1 MRILVTCNVQTS
13 THEDEAE
20 YDPPETINE
29 ILRALSSGGH
39 VAEAVNVS
47 QPLARTVGKLAAFRP
62 DLVFNIAEGRRGPY
76 REALVPAV
84 LEDMAIPFTGSDAWT
99 LALTLDKAMTK
110 SALGGLGIAIPGG
123 CVVRSEADWA
133 ACRGLK
139 YPVIAKPN
147 FEGSSLGISASSVAT
162 SYDRLVEI
170 VRGAKGLLAR
180 FPNGLLVEEYIHG
193 IDVAVPFLEGSLG
206 VLTPFAYEY
215 EAIEETPYRLYDYT
229 LKSAAAG
236 SVRIVIPAPIPAG
249 AQERLV
255 AFTREAFRR
264 LKVRDVGRIDVRFG
278 DDGAIYFLE
287 VNALPSL
294 NPEAGLFLAAS
305 RSGLDFAGVIL
316 SIVDSAARRYGLLSH
331 GRTGK
336 SGGAHAGPLAV
347 GFTYNVKRVKPR
359 ALDGNM
365 AITAADDDEA
375 EYDPPAT
382 INAIAEAIGALGH
395 RVVHFEAGP
404 ELAQALTETPVDV
417 VFNIAEGREGRNR
430 EAHIPALLELLG
442 IPYTGSDVGALAV
455 CLDKALAKRVVASHG
470 LATPRF
476 QLVSSTRT
484 KIMKGLS
491 YPVIVKP
498 TFEGSS
504 KGITARSVVTSEAE
518 ARRVATELIERY
530 RQPALVE
537 EYVVGREFTVGVLG
551 DRRPRALPPMEIVF
565 LNSEAEFPVY
575 DFAIK
580 QEWDRRVRYDCPAN
594 ITAREQRALEVA
606 AQGVFEALGLRDVAR
621 IDFRMDANG
630 VPYFLE
636 ANPLPGLTPGFSD
649 LVLIGRAGG
658 IDYNGLIGDILAGAI
673 RRHRERVST
682 PNAEVAGIRAA
693 RRG

>member
-1 MRILVTCNVQTS
+1 
-13 THEDEAE
+13 
-20 YDPPETINE
+20 
-29 ILRALSSGGH
+29 
-39 VAEAVNVS
+39 
-47 QPLARTVGKLAAFRP
+47 
-62 DLVFNIAEGRRGPY
+62 
-76 REALVPAV
+76 
-84 LEDMAIPFTGSDAWT
+84 MAIPFTGSDAWT

-110 SALGGLGIAIPGG
+110 SALAGLDVVIPRGR
-123 CVVRSEADWA
+123 VVRSEADLA
-133 ACRGLK
+133 ACRGLRF
-139 YPVIAKPN
+139 PVIAKPN
-147 FEGSSLGISASSVAT
+147 FEGSSLGISASSVAST
-162 SYDRLVEI
+162 HESLVTI
-170 VRGAKGLLAR
+170 VGGESGLLAR
-180 FPNGLLVEEYIHG
+180 FPAGLLVEEYIHG
-193 IDVAVPFLEGSLG
+193 IDVAVPFIEGSLG

-215 EAIEETPYRLYDYT
+215 EPLDASPYRLYDYT

-236 SVRIVIPAPIPAG
+236 SVRIVIPAPLPSA

-255 AFTREAFRR
+255 KFTREAFRR
-264 LKVRDVGRIDVRFG
+264 LKVRDLGRIDVRYG
-278 DDGAIYFLE
+278 DDGEIYFLE

-305 RSGLDFAGVIL
+305 RSGLDFGGVIL
-316 SIVDSAARRYGLLSH
+316 SIVESAARRHGLSTR

-336 SGGAHAGPLAV
+336 SGAATGPLAV

-365 AITAADDDEA
+365 AITAADDEEA

-382 INAIAEAIGALGH
+382 INAIAEAISSLGH

-430 EAHIPALLELLG
+430 EAHIPALLELYG

-455 CLDKALAKRVVASHG
+455 CLDKALAKRVVASHD

-476 QLVSSTRT
+476 QLVSSVRT
-484 KIMKGLS
+484 KILKGFR

-504 KGITARSVVTSEAE
+504 KGITARSVVTNEAD

-551 DRRPRALPPMEIVF
+551 DRRLRALPPMEIVF
-565 LNSEAEFPVY
+565 LNSDAEFPVY

-580 QEWDRRVRYDCPAN
+580 QEWDRRVRYDCPAQ
-594 ITAREQRALEVA
+594 ITPREQRALETA
-606 AQGVFEALGLRDVAR
+606 ALGVFEALGLRDVAR
-621 IDFRMDANG
+621 IDFRMDASG

-658 IDYNGLIGDILAGAI
+658 IDYNALIGEILAGAI
-673 RRHRERVST
+673 RRHRERVSHHGD
-682 PNAEVAGIRAA
+682 ERVLSRSS